1 MARIN
6 LLPWRAERRKQRQ
19 REFYGMLGAAAVAG
33 VVALGL
39 GIFWMDQRIENQN
52 DRNAYL
58 QAQIKEVDKKIEE
71 IKELD
76 KTKSKLLTRKQVIEQ
91 LQADRS
97 QMVHLF
103 DELVRTI
110 PDGVRLAQMKQ
121 SGDTLTLEGVA
132 QSNASVATYMR
143 NLEASPWM
151 GHADL
156 KKTEAK
162 HNEKRMP
169 YAFSL
174 DVKLRKPSAEGEE
187 GQGQGQDGGDGAAPA
202 TQPGSKS

>member
-1 MARIN
+1 M
-6 LLPWRAERRKQRQ
+6 
-19 REFYGMLGAAAVAG
+19 
-33 VVALGL
+33 
-39 GIFWMDQRIENQN
+39 
-52 DRNAYL
+52 
-58 QAQIKEVDKKIEE
+58 
-71 IKELD
+71 
-76 KTKSKLLTRKQVIEQ
+76 LTRKQVIEQ

-162 HNEKRMP
+162 HSEKRMP

-187 GQGQGQDGGDGAAPA
+187 GQGKDGGDGAAPA

>member
-19 REFYGMLGAAAVAG
+19 REFYVMLGGSAVAA

-76 KTKSKLLTRKQVIEQ
+76 KTKSRLLTRKQVIEQ

-110 PDGVRLAQMKQ
+110 PEGVRLGQMKQ
-121 SGDTLTLEGVA
+121 NGDTLTLEGVA

-162 HNEKRMP
+162 HDEKRMP

-174 DVKLRKPSAEGEE
+174 NVKLRKPGGENAE
-187 GQGQGQDGGDGAAPA
+187 DGGDAGSPAPGA
-202 TQPGSKS
+202 QPGGKS